1 MVQVATLRMMA
12 APSKGN
18 GRTEGP
24 KGRDFREGGMFFLF
38 FYVFFCYFFFGGGSP
53 MDLCLGGKSICETQ
67 R

>member
-24 KGRDFREGGMFFLF
+24 KGRDFREGRKFSVICLVSFFLW
-38 FYVFFCYFFFGGGSP
+38 GGSP
-53 MDLCLGGKSICETQ
+53 MDLCLGGKSICEAQ